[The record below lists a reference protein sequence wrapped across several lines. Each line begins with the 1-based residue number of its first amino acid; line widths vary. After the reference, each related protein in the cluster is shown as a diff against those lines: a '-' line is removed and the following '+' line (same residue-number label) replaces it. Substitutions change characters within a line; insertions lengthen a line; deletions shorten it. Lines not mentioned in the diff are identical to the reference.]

1 MPTNLMRE
9 KKRSSTQTKASA
21 VKADTMPMIKGDW
34 FSFAIAAITSGGTC
48 IPGKTGMA
56 VEQKSDKSDVME
68 GVTVLGD
75 P

>member
-1 MPTNLMRE
+1 MRE

-56 VEQKSDKSDVME
+56 ME
-68 GVTVLGD
+68 HSEVRQE
-75 P
+75 